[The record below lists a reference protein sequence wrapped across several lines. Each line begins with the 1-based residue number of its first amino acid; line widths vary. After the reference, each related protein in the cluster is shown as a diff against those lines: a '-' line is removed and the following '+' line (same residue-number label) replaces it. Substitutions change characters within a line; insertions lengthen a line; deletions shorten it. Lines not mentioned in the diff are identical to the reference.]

1 LRFVDVAATLAHA
14 TVETT
19 HAWKKENAGDVRL
32 TRLVVVSHVGGGRFA
47 TASTA
52 PRHFANATPVRFACP
67 FATSHTLHIAVVLAV
82 GVLFV
87 VIA

>member
-1 LRFVDVAATLAHA
+1 LRFVDVAAALACA

-19 HAWKKENAGDVRL
+19 HAWKEENAGNVRL

-47 TASTA
+47 TASTT
-52 PRHFANATPVRFACP
+52 PRHFANATLVRFACA

-82 GVLFV
+82 GVRI
-87 VIA
+87 VIIA